1 MAGNKEMGK
10 IDVPKTAHKSSHT
23 LFRGII
29 KCASWTGP
37 WWWSITARSFC
48 RWGKQASPQNRFPLS
63 LYIILRSFV
72 IWFPGQS
79 TLKGANLERKG
90 REWEL
95 CIPVISIK
103 KWNSGLWQE
112 SYIKSRHK
120 NCTITGACNIG
131 MAAKVLTPQQTLS
144 TRLWDSPNHGRD
156 CMILY
161 KSKIS
166 EKFNFLSFPVISTGG
181 SYLIE
186 LIRNSNLKLL

>member
-1 MAGNKEMGK
+1 MAGNKEMGQ
-10 IDVPKTAHKSSHT
+10 IDVPKMAHKSSHT

-37 WWWSITARSFC
+37 WWWSITAPSFC
-48 RWGKQASPQNRFPLS
+48 RWGKWASPQNWFPLP

-90 REWEL
+90 RKLDL
-95 CIPVISIK
+95 CIPMISIK
-103 KWNSGLWQE
+103 KWNSGLQQE

-120 NCTITGACNIG
+120 NCKITGACNIG
-131 MAAKVLTPQQTLS
+131 TAAKVLAPQQTLS
-144 TRLWDSPNHGRD
+144 TWLRDSPNHGKD
-156 CMILY
+156 CMTLY
-161 KSKIS
+161 KSKIFK
-166 EKFNFLSFPVISTGG
+166 KFNFLSFPIISIGG